1 MLKKSDTLKSIIQTA
16 ILILILTSFQVST
29 AQDLSEINLA
39 NEYYTL
45 GDLEKAKDIYEKLS
59 RNPRNIALIHK
70 NYFEILLSTNDY
82 KTAEKY
88 INNNIRDFP
97 DNIFYAVDK
106 GLVYGRQGE
115 LKEEKEYYK
124 KLIDQ
129 VQADERKLRLTA
141 QYFIR
146 NQKLDYAIDLYQAGR
161 QAQKDPYAYAV
172 ELATVYRLL
181 NEKDKMVQEYINFVN
196 RSPNNL
202 PYVKNVLQ
210 NFLTEEADLKSF
222 ENMMYEL
229 IQKDPENEI
238 YSELI
243 IWVNIQQRN
252 FYGAFLQARA
262 YDLRTDRD
270 GNEILEVGLIAL
282 ENKDYESAL
291 EIFDYLTKHYK
302 QAYIYPI
309 AKRYKINS
317 REELVKNTFPVNVNE
332 IRILANDYTQLV
344 RELGINSRTAE
355 ALLSKARLHAFYLNE
370 RDSAIQILNAI
381 INIPRI
387 SPELQ
392 ARCKLDLGDI
402 YLLSGEP
409 WESALLYA
417 QVEKSAKE
425 TPIGYEAKLRSAKL
439 SYYKGDFALAQEHLD
454 VLKEATTRE
463 ISNDAIQLS
472 LLIKDN
478 TGLDTS
484 DFLMRKYAGIELMLF
499 QNKKLEAL
507 DSLNDMY
514 EKYKGSRL
522 TDEILWLQAK
532 IYMEMGEFEKAVRLL
547 EIILSDYPDD
557 IFGDDAF
564 FRIAEIYDYH
574 LKDIEKSKELYQEFL
589 KKYPGSVYAA
599 EARKRFRILR
609 GDYIN

>member
-1 MLKKSDTLKSIIQTA
+1 MLKSQKHRLIRNFYLVAIFYCSIYA
-16 ILILILTSFQVST
+16 PSV
-29 AQDLSEINLA
+29 AQNLADINLA
-39 NEYYTL
+39 NEYYSL
-45 GDLEKAKDIYEKLS
+45 GELEKAKDLYQKLS
-59 RNPRNIALIHK
+59 RNPKNIPLIHK

-82 KTAEKY
+82 QSAEKY
-88 INNNIRDFP
+88 IDKNIKDFP
-97 DNIFYAVDK
+97 DNVFYAVDK
-106 GLVYGRQGE
+106 GLIFGRKGNIQQ
-115 LKEEKEYYK
+115 EKAYYEN
-124 KLIDQ
+124 LIDGVKQ
-129 VQADERKLRLTA
+129 DERKLRMTA

-146 NQKLDYAIDLYQAGR
+146 NQKLEYGIQLYEAGR
-161 QAQKDPYAYAV
+161 AIQKDPLLYAV
-172 ELATVYRLL
+172 ELATIYRLL
-181 NEKDKMVQEYINFVN
+181 NEKDKMVREYLNFVN

-210 NFLTEEADLKSF
+210 NFLNEEEDLTGF
-222 ENMMYEL
+222 EQMLYDL
-229 IQKDPENEI
+229 IQKDPNNEI
-238 YSELI
+238 YAELI

-262 YDLRTDRD
+262 YDLKTGKE

-291 EIFDYLTKHYK
+291 EIFDYLTKNYQ

-309 AKRYKINS
+309 AKRYKIKS
-317 REELVKNTFPVNVNE
+317 REELVKNTFPVDVKE
-332 IRILANDYTQLV
+332 IRTLANDYTNLV
-344 RELGINSRTAE
+344 QELGINSRTAE

-370 RDSAIQILNAI
+370 KDSAIQILNAI
-381 INIPRI
+381 INIPRV

-417 QVEKSAKE
+417 QVEKSRKE

-439 SYYKGDFALAQEHLD
+439 SYYKGEFSLAQEHLD
-454 VLKEATTRE
+454 VLKQATTRE
-463 ISNDAIQLS
+463 ISNDAIHLS

-478 TGLDTS
+478 IGLDTS
-484 DFLMRKYAGIELMLF
+484 DFLMRKYANIELMLF
-499 QNKKLEAL
+499 QNRKNAAL
-507 DSLNDMY
+507 DSLQNMY

-522 TDEILWLQAK
+522 TDEILWLQAT
-532 IYMEMGEFEKAVRLL
+532 IYLEMGDFDKAISLL
-547 EIILSDYPDD
+547 DIILSDYPDD

-574 LKDIEKSKELYQEFL
+574 LKDVEKAKELYQEFL
-589 KKYPGSVYAA
+589 RKYPGSVFAA
-599 EARKRFRILR
+599 EVRKRFRTLR

>member
-1 MLKKSDTLKSIIQTA
+1 M
-16 ILILILTSFQVST
+16 
-29 AQDLSEINLA
+29 AQDLSDINLA
-39 NEYYTL
+39 NEYYTM
-45 GDLEKAKDIYEKLS
+45 GELEKAKEIYEKLS
-59 RNPRNIALIHK
+59 KNSRNIALIHK
-70 NYFEILLSTNDY
+70 NYFEILLSTNDF
-82 KTAEKY
+82 KSAEKY
-88 INNNIRDFP
+88 IDKNIRDFP
-97 DNIFYAVDK
+97 DNVFYVVDK
-106 GLVYGRQGE
+106 GIIYGRQGE
-115 LKEEKEYYK
+115 LKKENEYYD
-124 KLIDQ
+124 KLINEIGG
-129 VQADERKLRLTA
+129 DERKLRLTA

-146 NQKLDYAIDLYQAGR
+146 NQKLEYAVQSYEAGR
-161 QAQKDPYAYAV
+161 LVQKDPYLYAV

-181 NEKDKMVQEYINFVN
+181 NEKDKMVREYLNFVN

-210 NFLTEEADLKSF
+210 NFLTEEEDLGSF
-222 ENMMYEL
+222 ENMMYDL
-229 IQKDPENEI
+229 IQKEPENEV
-238 YSELI
+238 YAELI

-262 YDLRTDRD
+262 YDLKTGKD
-270 GNEILEVGLIAL
+270 GNKILEVGMIAL
-282 ENKDYESAL
+282 ENKDYDSAL
-291 EIFDYLTKHYK
+291 DIFDYLTKHYK

-317 REELVKNTFPVNVNE
+317 REELVKNTFPVDVKE
-332 IRILANDYTQLV
+332 IRILANDYAQLV
-344 RELGINSRTAE
+344 HELGINSRTAE
-355 ALLSKARLHAFYLNE
+355 ALLSKARLHAFYLDE
-370 RDSAIQILNAI
+370 QDSAIEILNTI
-381 INIPRI
+381 ISIPRV

-402 YLLSGEP
+402 YLLSGEH

-417 QVEKSAKE
+417 QVEKSRKE

-439 SYYKGDFALAQEHLD
+439 SYFKGDFVLAQEHLD

-463 ISNDAIQLS
+463 ISNDAIHLS

-478 TGLDTS
+478 VGLDTS
-484 DFLMRKYAGIELMLF
+484 DFLMRKYANIELMLF

-507 DSLNDMY
+507 DSLNRMFQ
-514 EKYKGSRL
+514 EYKGARL
-522 TDEILWLQAK
+522 TDEILWLQSK
-532 IYMEMGEFEKAVRLL
+532 IYMEMGEFEKAIQLL

-589 KKYPGSVYAA
+589 KKYPGSVFAA
-599 EARKRFRILR
+599 EARKRFRTLR
-609 GDYIN
+609 GDYVN